1 MMRTARNTRCL
12 SLFYGGNR
20 MSESYKTI
28 AQAASAEFTEKKSRF
43 IGHIFPIEREEQAM
57 ELIARLKKEY
67 WDARHNTYAY
77 VLRGG
82 MLRRFSDDGEP
93 QGTAGMPMLD
103 VLVKNELEDC
113 LVVVTRYFG
122 GILLGTGGLVRAYSH
137 ATALAI
143 EAAGIVQML
152 PCRLGCVRCPYPM
165 YQELTALI
173 EECGGKVAAQDF
185 ADAVTVSYEMPLTD
199 ESAFDEKLTDMSAGT
214 LSAEKGDVVTRPFPV
229 G

>member
-1 MMRTARNTRCL
+1 
-12 SLFYGGNR
+12 
-20 MSESYKTI
+20 MSECYKTI
-28 AQAASAEFTEKKSRF
+28 ARAATAEFTEKKSRF
-43 IGHIFPIEREEQAM
+43 IGHIFPVEREEQAL

-103 VLVKNELEDC
+103 VLVKNGLENC

-152 PCRLGCVRCPYPM
+152 PCRIGCVRCPYPM
-165 YQELTALI
+165 YQALTTLI
-173 EECGGKVAAQDF
+173 EDNGGKVSAQDF
-185 ADAVTVSYEMPLTD
+185 ADIVTVSYEMPLAD
-199 ESAFDEKLTDMSAGT
+199 EDAFAAKLIDMSAGA
-214 LSAEKGDVVTRPFPV
+214 LSAEPGEIVIRPFPV
-229 G
+229 A

>member
-1 MMRTARNTRCL
+1 
-12 SLFYGGNR
+12 
-20 MSESYKTI
+20 MSEAYKTI
-28 AQAASAEFTEKKSRF
+28 GRAAVAEFTEKKSRF
-43 IGHIFPIEREEQAM
+43 IGHIFPVEREEQAA

-103 VLVKNELEDC
+103 VLVKNGLEDC

-152 PCRLGCVRCPYPM
+152 PCRTGHVRCPYPM
-165 YQELTALI
+165 YQTLTALI
-173 EECGGKVAAQDF
+173 EECGGKVASQDF
-185 ADAVTVSYEMPLTD
+185 ADVVTVSYEMPLTA
-199 ESAFDEKLTDMSAGT
+199 EQAFADKLTDISAGT
-214 LSAEKGDVVTRPFPV
+214 LSAEPGEMVTRPFPV
-229 G
+229 STDGE